1 MNNIVEN
8 LVVDKKMMIY
18 NLEKTNGLY
27 NSQRVML
34 KLIEK
39 IFQENQLIKLFKIA
53 LKAWRENKSFKKL
66 LEKNNEVKS
75 LLVVREINELF
86 DLKYFLKNINAIYKK
101 FLDEK

>member
-18 NLEKTNGLY
+18 NLEKTNGLF

-39 IFQENQLIKLFKIA
+39 NISRESAYKIVQKIA
-53 LKAWRENKSFKKL
+53 LKAWKENKSFKKL

-75 LLVVREINELF
+75 LLNVREINELF

-101 FLDEK
+101 VLG